1 MSSLDPTNIDAVI
14 ADSRAYLTRREIEL
28 KKLKRDRADSSVIA
42 QKEKEVEGAK
52 RVLDN
57 NLSKKKGGKK
67 KKTLRARRSKP
78 RRSTVVRRRR

>member
-28 KKLKRDRADSSVIA
+28 KKLKRDKAAPSVIA
-42 QKEKEVEGAK
+42 SKQREVDGAK
-52 RVLDN
+52 RTLET
-57 NLSKKKGGKK
+57 NLSKKKGGKR
-67 KKTLRARRSKP
+67 KKTLRARRSKS